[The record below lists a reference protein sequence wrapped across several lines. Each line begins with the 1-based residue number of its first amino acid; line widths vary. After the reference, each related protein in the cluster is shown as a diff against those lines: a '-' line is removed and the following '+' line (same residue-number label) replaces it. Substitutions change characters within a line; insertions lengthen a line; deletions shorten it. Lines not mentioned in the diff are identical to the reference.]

1 MNSKI
6 PVFATG
12 RAFSFPRA
20 LAFSLALALGL
31 SSLSSPAV
39 FADTVSAGPGV
50 SGPAAGGAAS
60 GGPGAGGAAASGAAG
75 GTSGTS
81 SASQEDPN
89 KLSASEKLTRSSSGT
104 YKLFK
109 KGETISGVMRR
120 GVDVAHYQG
129 DIDWKTAKAND
140 IDFVM
145 LGTRYRGEVDPL
157 FWQNVRGAEAA
168 GVDIGVYIYS
178 YATSV
183 EMAEQEADFVLK
195 LIKDVPISYPV
206 AFDAENAETL
216 GLQPKDKITDIV
228 NAFCKKI
235 SDAGYFPIL
244 YANENWV
251 KTKLDMNALSKY
263 PLWVAAYERKYTQT
277 QAVMWQG
284 TESGIVPGIEG
295 GVDIDL
301 QFKDLSSYCPSDLWR
316 KIGGEYYY
324 YKNYRMQKNTLI
336 NDGKNSYYMDSDGKI
351 SHGWITVDGKK
362 RYFDEKSGV
371 MRTGWKQ
378 LDGKWYYFNSDG
390 TPASGWINDNGS
402 WYYINRD
409 GVMLAGV
416 QNINEVLYDLGTDG
430 VMKHD
435 LVVKYN
441 GKDYTIGSDGAMREG
456 IQEAPESTAG
466 TQAAAETQAQAPAET
481 QAAAQTAAEAQAAA
495 QTAAEAQAG
504 AVTQAPAET
513 QSASGTQSGSQ
524 SGSQSA
530 SQSASQSGDGIFYVE
545 ALPSSGGSDPG
556 ERSSSD
562 GGPGEAGGNISGG
575 PAAESASS
583 PTVAMVQPN

>member
-1 MNSKI
+1 MNSQI

-20 LAFSLALALGL
+20 LAFSLALSLGV
-31 SSLSSPAV
+31 SALSSPAV

-50 SGPAAGGAAS
+50 SGPAAGGAA
-60 GGPGAGGAAASGAAG
+60 ASGAAG
-75 GTSGTS
+75 TS
-81 SASQEDPN
+81 SASSEDPN

-301 QFKDLSSYCPSDLWR
+301 QFKDLSSYCPADLWR
-316 KIGGEYYY
+316 KIDGVDYY
-324 YKNYRMQKNTLI
+324 YKNYRMQKDTLI

-378 LDGKWYYFNSDG
+378 LDGKWYYFNTDG
-390 TPASGWINDNGS
+390 TLASGWINDNGS

-409 GVMLAGV
+409 GTMLAGV

>member
-1 MNSKI
+1 MSSKI
-6 PVFATG
+6 SVSATG
-12 RAFSFPRA
+12 RAFSYSRA
-20 LAFSLALALGL
+20 LALSLALSLGL
-31 SSLSSPAV
+31 SALSSPAV

-60 GGPGAGGAAASGAAG
+60 EGAAAS

-81 SASQEDPN
+81 SSEDPN
-89 KLSASEKLTRSSSGT
+89 KLSASEKLSRVSSGT
-104 YKLFK
+104 YNLFK

-129 DIDWKTAKAND
+129 EIDWKTAKAND

-284 TESGIVPGIEG
+284 TESGNVPGIEG

-301 QFKDLSSYCPSDLWR
+301 QFKDLSSYCPADLWR
-316 KIGGEYYY
+316 KIDGVDYY

-336 NDGKNSYYMDSDGKI
+336 NDGKNSYYMDADGKI

-390 TPASGWINDNGS
+390 TPASGWVSENGN
-402 WYYINRD
+402 WYYISRD
-409 GVMLAGV
+409 GVMMAGV

-441 GKDYTIGSDGAMREG
+441 GRDYTIGSDGVMREG
-456 IQEAPESTAG
+456 IQEAPA
-466 TQAAAETQAQAPAET
+466 AAAETQAAEAPAAAGTQAAPAET
-481 QAAAQTAAEAQAAA
+481 QAAETQAAA
-495 QTAAEAQAG
+495 
-504 AVTQAPAET
+504 VSQAPAES
-513 QSASGTQSGSQ
+513 QASPET
-524 SGSQSA
+524 
-530 SQSASQSGDGIFYVE
+530 QSASQSGDGIFYVE
-545 ALPSSGGSDPG
+545 ALPAAGGSDPG
-556 ERSSSD
+556 TRNSSD
-562 GGPGEAGGNISGG
+562 GGPGAAEGSISDGG
-575 PAAESASS
+575 PAAESVSS

>member
-1 MNSKI
+1 MNSKK
-6 PVFATG
+6 PVSAAG
-12 RAFSFPRA
+12 RAFFYSRA
-20 LAFSLALALGL
+20 LALSLALSLGL
-31 SSLSSPAV
+31 SALGSPAA

-50 SGPAAGGAAS
+50 SGPAAGAA
-60 GGPGAGGAAASGAAG
+60 ANETAASGA
-75 GTSGTS
+75 SGAS
-81 SASQEDPN
+81 SASTEDPN

-183 EMAEQEADFVLK
+183 EMAEKEADFVLN

-284 TESGIVPGIEG
+284 TESGNVPGIEG

-301 QFKDLSSYCPSDLWR
+301 QFKDLSSYCPADLWR
-316 KIGGEYYY
+316 KIDGEYYY
-324 YKNYRMQKNTLI
+324 YKNYRMQKNALI
-336 NDGKNSYYMDSDGKI
+336 NDGNNSYYMDSDGKI
-351 SHGWITVDGKK
+351 SHGWVTVDGKK
-362 RYFDEKSGV
+362 RYFDESSGV

-390 TPASGWINDNGS
+390 TPASGWVSENGN
-402 WYYINRD
+402 WYYISRD
-409 GVMLAGV
+409 GVMMAGV

-430 VMKHD
+430 IMKHD

-441 GKDYTIGSDGAMREG
+441 GKDYTIGPDGAMHEG
-456 IQEAPESTAG
+456 IQEAPAAAAETSAETQAAPAVTQTAPAETQAAE
-466 TQAAAETQAQAPAET
+466 TQAAAETQTAAETRTAAGSQGVVSQAPSET
-481 QAAAQTAAEAQAAA
+481 QA
-495 QTAAEAQAG
+495 
-504 AVTQAPAET
+504 
-513 QSASGTQSGSQ
+513 
-524 SGSQSA
+524 
-530 SQSASQSGDGIFYVE
+530 ASQSGDGIFYVE
-545 ALPSSGGSDPG
+545 ALPSAGGSDPG
-556 ERSSSD
+556 AKDSSD
-562 GGPGEAGGNISGG
+562 GGPDTAGGNISGG
-575 PAAESASS
+575 GPAAESVSS

>member
-50 SGPAAGGAAS
+50 SGPAAGGAA
-60 GGPGAGGAAASGAAG
+60 GGGAASGAAASGAAG
-75 GTSGTS
+75 TS
-81 SASQEDPN
+81 SVSQEDPN
-89 KLSASEKLTRSSSGT
+89 KLSDSEKLTRSSSGT

-301 QFKDLSSYCPSDLWR
+301 QFKDLSSYCPADLWR
-316 KIGGEYYY
+316 KIDGEYYY
-324 YKNYRMQKNTLI
+324 YKNYRMQKNALI

-409 GVMLAGV
+409 GTMLAGV

-441 GKDYTIGSDGAMREG
+441 GKDYTIGPDGVMHEG
-456 IQEAPESTAG
+456 ILETPESTAG

-481 QAAAQTAAEAQAAA
+481 QAAAQTAAETQAAA

-513 QSASGTQSGSQ
+513 QSASGTQSG
-524 SGSQSA
+524 

>member
-1 MNSKI
+1 MYSKT
-6 PVFATG
+6 PVSATG

-20 LAFSLALALGL
+20 LAFSLALSLGV
-31 SSLSSPAV
+31 SALSSPAV

-50 SGPAAGGAAS
+50 SGPAAGGAA
-60 GGPGAGGAAASGAAG
+60 ASGAAG
-75 GTSGTS
+75 TS
-81 SASQEDPN
+81 SASSEDPN
-89 KLSASEKLTRSSSGT
+89 KLSDSEKLTRSSSGT

-129 DIDWKTAKAND
+129 TIDWKTAKAND

-157 FWQNVRGAEAA
+157 FWENVRGAEAA

-284 TESGIVPGIEG
+284 TESGNVPGIEG

-301 QFKDLSSYCPSDLWR
+301 QFKDLSSYCPADLWR
-316 KIGGEYYY
+316 KIDGVDYY
-324 YKNYRMQKNTLI
+324 YKNYRMQKDTLI

-378 LDGKWYYFNSDG
+378 LDGKWYYFNTDG
-390 TPASGWINDNGS
+390 TLASGWINDNGS

-409 GVMLAGV
+409 GTMLAGV

-441 GKDYTIGSDGAMREG
+441 GKDYTIGPDGVMHEG
-456 IQEAPESTAG
+456 ILETPESTAA
-466 TQAAAETQAQAPAET
+466 TQAAAETQTAAQTAAETQAAVITQAPAET
-481 QAAAQTAAEAQAAA
+481 QASSGAQ
-495 QTAAEAQAG
+495 
-504 AVTQAPAET
+504 
-513 QSASGTQSGSQ
+513 SD
-524 SGSQSA
+524 
-530 SQSASQSGDGIFYVE
+530 SQSGDSVFYVE

-556 ERSSSD
+556 AGSSSD

>member
-1 MNSKI
+1 
-6 PVFATG
+6 
-12 RAFSFPRA
+12 
-20 LAFSLALALGL
+20 
-31 SSLSSPAV
+31 
-39 FADTVSAGPGV
+39 
-50 SGPAAGGAAS
+50 
-60 GGPGAGGAAASGAAG
+60 
-75 GTSGTS
+75 
-81 SASQEDPN
+81 
-89 KLSASEKLTRSSSGT
+89 
-104 YKLFK
+104 
-109 KGETISGVMRR
+109 MRR

-284 TESGIVPGIEG
+284 TESGNVPGIEG

-316 KIGGEYYY
+316 KIDGEYYY

-378 LDGKWYYFNSDG
+378 LDVKWYYFNSDG